1 MEGQVFD
8 AQSDEFEGLADDGW
22 VDTPAKVVPPAPT
35 APAPT
40 AKAPAEPAAE
50 PAAEIEE
57 ATKTITG
64 LESHRSLLA
73 RFAEAGDT
81 LDLDDLLE
89 LAQLQGIKGLTRRN
103 SSTNIENAILESMR
117 DDPDVDDEKSD

>member
-1 MEGQVFD
+1 MPAFKQP
-8 AQSDEFEGLADDGW
+8 L
-22 VDTPAKVVPPAPT
+22 PAK
-35 APAPT
+35 
-40 AKAPAEPAAE
+40 AEPAAE
-50 PAAEIEE
+50 VAE
-57 ATKTITG
+57 AVKTITV
-64 LESHRSLLA
+64 LEDHRALLA

-103 SSTNIENAILESMR
+103 SPANIENAILESMR

>member
-1 MEGQVFD
+1 
-8 AQSDEFEGLADDGW
+8 
-22 VDTPAKVVPPAPT
+22 
-35 APAPT
+35 
-40 AKAPAEPAAE
+40 
-50 PAAEIEE
+50 
-57 ATKTITG
+57 
-64 LESHRSLLA
+64 LA